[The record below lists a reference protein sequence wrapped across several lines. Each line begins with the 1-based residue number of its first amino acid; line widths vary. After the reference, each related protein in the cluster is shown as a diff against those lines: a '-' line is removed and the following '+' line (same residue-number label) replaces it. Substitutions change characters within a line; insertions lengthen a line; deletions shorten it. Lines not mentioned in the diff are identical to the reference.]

1 MTVRLRPRR
10 PRMHATM
17 RGALALVV
25 FSAAVAGASAQD
37 KTKDVEGVEVLERM
51 QAAFRTIAHEVLPC
65 VVEVNASTVVD
76 ERTSS
81 SLWLRLPEELRDR
94 MRVLDPESSDA
105 GDAVSRTPSAQFRQ
119 EISASGLIVR
129 RQGRKAYVL
138 TNAHVVAPGASVSIT
153 RFHLGHEGYGAGV
166 VGVHEAKIVGRDEG
180 RDLALLVFETRDDIP
195 VARLGDSDTVHVG
208 DLAVAIGSPVGV
220 APSVTTG
227 IVSAVGRRTATGS
240 GVAEFTDYIQTD
252 AAINRWNSGGAL
264 VNIRGEVIGIN
275 SWIASP
281 LGGSWGVGFAIPINN
296 AKAAVDDLITKGRVE
311 YGWIGVS
318 MGTPSDQLRSAM
330 AIDRA
335 YGAFV
340 FNVFRNSPSHR
351 AGVLP
356 GDFVVRVGDENVRDP
371 NHLLY
376 MVANLT
382 PGTATR
388 LDLLRY
394 GNRRS
399 VMVRIAARDEEMEI
413 ADRTERIWPGLAV
426 SPVSDVLRNQLRLGR
441 NAGDVMVGAVVPG
454 SPADAAGFR
463 PGDIVQKIN
472 DEDVRSVMDFY
483 RMLNASRGTR
493 EIVVYREGTKISVD
507 LAE

>member
-1 MTVRLRPRR
+1 VTL
-10 PRMHATM
+10 
-17 RGALALVV
+17 
-25 FSAAVAGASAQD
+25 
-37 KTKDVEGVEVLERM
+37 
-51 QAAFRTIAHEVLPC
+51 
-65 VVEVNASTVVD
+65 
-76 ERTSS
+76 
-81 SLWLRLPEELRDR
+81 
-94 MRVLDPESSDA
+94 
-105 GDAVSRTPSAQFRQ
+105 
-119 EISASGLIVR
+119 
-129 RQGRKAYVL
+129 
-138 TNAHVVAPGASVSIT
+138 
-153 RFHLGHEGYGAGV
+153 FHLGRHGYGAAV
-166 VGVHEAKIVGRDEG
+166 TAVHEAKIVGRDEG
-180 RDLALLVFETRDDIP
+180 RDLALLVFETHNDVS
-195 VARLGDSDTVHVG
+195 VARLGDSDTIHVG

-227 IVSAVGRRTATGS
+227 IVSAVGRRTTATS
-240 GVAEFTDYIQTD
+240 GVAEFTEYIQTD

-281 LGGSWGVGFAIPINN
+281 FGGGWGVGFAIPINN
-296 AKAAVDDLITKGRVE
+296 AKTAIDDLITKGRVE

-318 MGTPSDQLRSAM
+318 MGTPSDQLKSAM
-330 AIDRA
+330 GINRA

-356 GDFVVRVGDENVRDP
+356 GDFVVRVGDESVRDP

-382 PGTATR
+382 PGTTIR

-413 ADRTERIWPGLAV
+413 ADRTERIWPGLAI
-426 SPVSDVLRNQLRLGR
+426 SPISDVLRNQLRLGR
-441 NAGDVMVGAVVPG
+441 NAGDVMVGAVMPG
-454 SPADAAGFR
+454 SPADTAGFR

-472 DEDVRSVMDFY
+472 DRDIRSVMDFY
-483 RMLNASRGTR
+483 RMLNTSRGRR
-493 EIVVYREGTKISVD
+493 EIIVYREGTRISVD